1 MYEDS
6 KDLEIEEVLEAD
18 YFEKKEKI
26 LNPRHGKFIL
36 LY

>member
-6 KDLEIEEVLEAD
+6 EDLEIEEALEAN
-18 YFEKKEKI
+18 YFEKKEKP
-26 LNPRHGKFIL
+26 LNPRHEQFIL